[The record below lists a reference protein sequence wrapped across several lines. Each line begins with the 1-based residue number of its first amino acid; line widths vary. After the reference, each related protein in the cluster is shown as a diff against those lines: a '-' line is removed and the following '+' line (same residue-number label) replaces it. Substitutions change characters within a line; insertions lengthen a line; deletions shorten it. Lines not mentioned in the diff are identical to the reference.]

1 MHDHLLGPTW
11 GNVII
16 IALAGAVTLAC
27 IVAMLRMLIRP
38 GENDPEHPKHSILRE
53 DR

>member
-1 MHDHLLGPTW
+1 MHDHLSGPFW

-16 IALAGAVTLAC
+16 IALAGAVTIAC
-27 IVAMLRMLIRP
+27 FAAMLRMLLHP
-38 GENDPEHPKHSILRE
+38 GESDRGHPKYDIFRD